1 MKPIMGMAIVGL
13 LLRAWANYRT
23 ENRAVLSLV
32 GRSPTTL
39 RQWLGITTIYVF
51 VPTAENLQPNQIAAF
66 KREILQLNLAD
77 KARWL
82 TAFLQRCRNSMNSS
96 CQISR
101 LLEKN
106 HAWSILLSINEV
118 CNSLKL

>member
-1 MKPIMGMAIVGL
+1 MPRVFARGL
-13 LLRAWANYRT
+13 SNKIAPGESLLHLIYIIDKAPLVPGGGSWAESNH
-23 ENRAVLSLV
+23 L
-32 GRSPTTL
+32 
-39 RQWLGITTIYVF
+39 QWLGLTTIYVF

-66 KREILQLNLAD
+66 KRETLQLNLAD

-82 TAFLQRCRNSMNSS
+82 TVFLQRCSNSMNSS

-106 HAWSILLSINEV
+106 HGLSYY
-118 CNSLKL
+118 L